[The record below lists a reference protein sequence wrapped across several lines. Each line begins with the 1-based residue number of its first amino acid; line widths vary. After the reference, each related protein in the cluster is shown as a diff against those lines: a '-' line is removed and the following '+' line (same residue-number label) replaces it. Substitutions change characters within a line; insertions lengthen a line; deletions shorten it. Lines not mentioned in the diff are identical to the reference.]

1 MPATRLRKVALL
13 VRLEPLPANRALGSA
28 QLAKPTPMLT
38 LRVFACL
45 VLLELHLKQVLG
57 SHRHAHL
64 RLHKC
69 SCYWGVS
76 PGVLM
81 F

>member
-1 MPATRLRKVALL
+1 MPATRLQKVALL
-13 VRLEPLPANRALGSA
+13 VSLEQLPVNPALGSA
-28 QLAKPTPMLT
+28 QFASLIPTLT

-45 VLLELHLKQVLG
+45 VHLERHLTQVLG
-57 SHRHAHL
+57 SNQRAHL

-76 PGVLM
+76 PGV
-81 F
+81 